1 MPSRLDELLI
11 VQVDPSLFT
20 PPYDAALAGGLALAG
35 HQVIWAVRDLRPD
48 EAQEIDPTTCRL
60 LFYRGVEGSAKLGG
74 SVGKARK
81 AVSHVL
87 SLLRLVRFAR
97 NCDADVIHF
106 QWLLFPLADLLAI
119 HWLARRSLVVVTV
132 HDVEAFNNAP
142 TSLLQTLGYRRALR
156 AASRLIVHTAEAK
169 TTLAEAGLEG
179 SSISVIAHG
188 PLAEFDDVAVAP
200 PVPAADGRWRLVMF
214 GKLQTYKGLDVL
226 IEAVGRL
233 TPAERDSLRVV
244 VAGEPLMDMGPLQAR
259 IRELGLGNTFDLR
272 LGRLSEADMAALFG
286 QADGFIFPYLAIQAS
301 GVLFLTLP
309 WRRWMIASD
318 LGAFRDFVQ
327 DGRNGFRV
335 APGDT
340 EALACAIVASIG
352 AEPVQDYQP
361 AIPSWTEIAGRTV
374 DVYRSA
380 LEETHAHRIHK

>member
-1 MPSRLDELLI
+1 MPRRLEQLSI

-20 PPYDAALAGGLALAG
+20 PPYDAALAGGLARAG
-35 HQVIWAVRDLRPD
+35 HQVTWAVRGLRPD
-48 EAQEIDPTTCRL
+48 EAEEIDPATCQL

-74 SVGKARK
+74 LVGKARK
-81 AVSHVL
+81 AASHVL
-87 SLLRLVRFAR
+87 SLLRVARWVRTSG
-97 NCDADVIHF
+97 ADVVHF

-119 HWLARRSLVVVTV
+119 RWLARRSPVVVTV

-169 TTLAEAGLEG
+169 ATLVGAGLEA

-200 PVPAADGRWRLVMF
+200 PVPSADGRWRLVMF

-244 VAGEPLMDMGPLQAR
+244 VAGEPLMDMGALQAR
-259 IRELGLGNTFDLR
+259 IRELGFGDTFDLR

-318 LGAFRDFVQ
+318 LGAFRDFVE
-327 DGRNGFRV
+327 DGRNGVRV
-335 APGDT
+335 APGDV
-340 EALACAIVASIG
+340 EALARAIAGSIG
-352 AEPVQDYQP
+352 AEPAQDYQP

-380 LEETHAHRIHK
+380 LDETHANRLR